1 MHSLYWRIF
10 FSFWLALALILVGTV
25 ILAVNAALH
34 NRNLRPWIQREQL
47 YLQAAQAFRTGG
59 SDALVK
65 WVNGMRDDESFDRTF
80 VIDPSG
86 KEMTGRPLP
95 AFLHSPTDD
104 PKEPDRT
111 TAPISP
117 IGGALVLVGV
127 NGRAYHVVVGPLNLK
142 QRMFGDLELP
152 GVPTA
157 TLAIALIVSG
167 GICFFLARYLVAP
180 VDKLRLAT
188 RQLAAGD
195 LNVSVSSSLRGRQD
209 DLGLLAA
216 DLDSMAARLR
226 NLLESKQQ
234 LLRDV
239 SHELRSPLAR
249 MQLALSLARRQES
262 GVERHLARIGCEAD
276 RLEQLIARTLKLA
289 RLERPGEGF
298 DRVRIDLGE
307 LLDNIGADVAIEAE
321 AQGCT
326 VSIHSDPSLEVYGD
340 PELIRS
346 TFENVIRN
354 AVRYSPAG
362 SQVKIVARHAQ
373 GDTRAEVLVRDAGP
387 GVPEKDLALIFEPF
401 YRVGSARD
409 RAGGGEGLGLA
420 IAARAVALHGGSISA
435 DNVRDGGLAVCVELP
450 TLELSD
456 RPSAPVAALAA
467 APKTQSPV
475 AVVEEL

>member
-47 YLQAAQAFRTGG
+47 YLQAAQVFRTGG
-59 SDALVK
+59 ADALVK
-65 WVNGMRDDESFDRTF
+65 WVNGMRDDETYDRVF
-80 VIDPSG
+80 VIDPTG
-86 KEMTGRPLP
+86 KEMTGRALP

-117 IGGALVLVGV
+117 VGGALVLVGV
-127 NGRAYHVVVGPLNLK
+127 NGRAYHVVVGPLGLK
-142 QRMFGDLELP
+142 VRMFGDLELP
-152 GVPTA
+152 GVPTS
-157 TLAIALIVSG
+157 TLAMALIVSAA
-167 GICFFLARYLVAP
+167 ICFFLARYLVSP
-180 VDKLRLAT
+180 VDKLRIAT

-195 LNVSVSSSLRGRQD
+195 LNVSVQSSLRGRQD

-249 MQLALSLARRQES
+249 MQLALSLARRSDS
-262 GVERHLARIGCEAD
+262 GVERHLDRIACEAD
-276 RLEQLIARTLKLA
+276 RLEQLIARTMKLV

-298 DRVRIDLGE
+298 ERVPIDLGE
-307 LLDNIGADVAIEAE
+307 LLENIGADVAIEAD
-321 AQGCT
+321 AQGCVVAVHAEPDLT
-326 VSIHSDPSLEVYGD
+326 VQGD

-346 TFENVIRN
+346 TFENIIRN
-354 AVRYSPAG
+354 AVRYSPSG
-362 SQVKIVARHAQ
+362 SRVEVEARRATQ
-373 GDTRAEVLVRDAGP
+373 GNESLAEVWVRDQGP
-387 GVPEKDLALIFEPF
+387 GVPEKDLTLIFEPF

-420 IAARAVALHGGSISA
+420 IAARAVAVHGGRIAAS
-435 DNVRDGGLAVCVELP
+435 NQTTGGLAVRIELP
-450 TLELSD
+450 ALKPGPTPPAKLLSQQ
-456 RPSAPVAALAA
+456 AALA
-467 APKTQSPV
+467 
-475 AVVEEL
+475 